1 MPPKKRRQYGSGGI
15 SLRKDGLWMGRIDA
29 GTYPNGKRRQVCVY
43 GATEAEAKAKLKRKK
58 KQIAAEGNAVAA
70 KTRASVRSWAAT
82 WLAAREHTVRPNAFA
97 ADRSAV
103 NNWIL
108 PTIGQRRLENLT
120 PDDIRSV
127 TEAQR
132 RTGGKASSRLRTH
145 RALMKMLKD
154 AVVDGH
160 DVPRAALAVEAPS
173 KGSTDRDAMA
183 IEHAVAVL
191 GVAAELAHGSRWAT
205 ALLQG
210 MRPSECLG
218 LTWDC
223 VDFEK
228 NLIRVEWQLQPL
240 RYLDPKDKAR
250 GFRVPDEYKVR
261 HLVDSYHLVELKTDA
276 GYRII
281 PMVPWIR
288 AALLAWREV
297 APANEHD
304 LVWPGLSGRPA
315 NPAYDDE
322 EWDALQCT
330 AEVGHPAGRYYVR
343 HEARHTTA
351 TLLLEAGVDP
361 KVVQAIMG
369 QSSMMATRGY
379 QHVKTELALAAL
391 EQVAHKLELKPSVPT
406 LLP

>member
-1 MPPKKRRQYGSGGI
+1 MAPKKRRQYRSGGI

-43 GATEAEAKAKLKRKK
+43 GKTEAEAKAKLERKK

-70 KTRASVRSWAAT
+70 KTRATVRSWATT
-82 WLAAREHTVRPNAFA
+82 WLAAREHKSRPNAHS

-120 PDDIRSV
+120 PDDVRAV
-127 TEAQR
+127 ADAQR
-132 RTGGKASSRLRTH
+132 AAGRKASSRLRTH
-145 RALMKMLKD
+145 RTLMKMLKD

-173 KGSTDRDAMA
+173 KGNTDRDALD

-191 GVAAELAHGSRWAT
+191 AVAAELPHGSRWAT

-218 LTWDC
+218 LTWSA
-223 VDFEK
+223 VDFDR
-228 NLIRVEWQLQPL
+228 NLIRVEWQLQTL
-240 RYLDPKDKAR
+240 RYIDPTNKSL
-250 GFRVPDEYKVR
+250 GFRVPDDYKVR
-261 HLVDSYHLVELKTDA
+261 HLVDAYHLVELKTDA

-288 AALLAWREV
+288 DALLAWREI
-297 APANEHD
+297 APPNPHD
-304 LVWPGLSGRPA
+304 LVWPNAKGRPA
-315 NPAYDDE
+315 NTTYDDQ

-351 TLLLEAGVDP
+351 TLLLEAGIDP

-369 QSSMMATRGY
+369 QSSMVATRGY

-391 EQVAHKLELKPSVPT
+391 EQVAHKLELRPAAAAIG
-406 LLP
+406 